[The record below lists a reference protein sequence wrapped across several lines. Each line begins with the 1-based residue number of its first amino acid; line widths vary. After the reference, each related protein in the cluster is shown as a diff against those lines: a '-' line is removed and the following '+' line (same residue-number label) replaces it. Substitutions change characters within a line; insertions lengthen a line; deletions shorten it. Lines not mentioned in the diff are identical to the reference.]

1 MGSVLRG
8 EPRRRWLLLVVVV
21 VAAVLGTAAVALNR
35 RDKLDPL
42 DANREGE
49 EFYQVQ
55 DSDLYCKKCPAGT
68 YVAEHCKE
76 KNGSS
81 KCLPCKEDEY
91 IEYPNDFSK
100 CLGCRTCR
108 EDQVELRPCRA
119 ISDTQ
124 CACRNGT
131 FCSPDHPCEMCQKC
145 RPRCAKDE
153 VELAPCTP
161 HSDRQ
166 CGPPTDTFSGS
177 SSKWGAAGGG
187 ETSYNLIMIITVV
200 AAVVILLVVVSVWK
214 CCCRRRSPDGRVDAV
229 AVDGIPEGPVSALP
243 SRDHPTQLVSAS
255 LLPQDYLIRKLGY
268 QSGGLGTQDNIRNE
282 LFSRDQLLPGVTGS
296 VTPSAPG
303 LQVTGPRTSY
313 SSVQPRRNLVPVEG
327 KDPVSLL
334 RRSFEIF
341 ARDVPPKDWKRFG
354 RALDLLENDIA
365 LAEMNDKYSLEPFF
379 QMLNMWQN
387 REGMNASVNTLL
399 ETLHEIKLGGVAEDI
414 SSKLVQ
420 QGSFQY
426 ELI

>member
-1 MGSVLRG
+1 MRWALRG
-8 EPRRRWLLLVVVV
+8 APRWRCLPLLLLLLLVTE
-21 VAAVLGTAAVALNR
+21 AGLGTAAALGR

-42 DANREGE
+42 DPSRGGE

-55 DSDLYCKKCPAGT
+55 DSHLYCKKCPAGT
-68 YVAEHCKE
+68 YVADHCKE
-76 KNGSS
+76 QNGSS

-91 IEYPNDFSK
+91 IEYPNDFTK

-108 EDQVELRPCRA
+108 EDQVELSPCRA
-119 ISDTQ
+119 VSDTQ

-145 RPRCAKDE
+145 RPRCPENE

-166 CGPPTDTFSGS
+166 CGPPTGTFSS
-177 SSKWGAAGGG
+177 SSN
-187 ETSYNLIMIITVV
+187 NLLVIILALV
-200 AAVVILLVVVSVWK
+200 AAVVVLALLVFCFWK
-214 CCCRRRSPDGRVDAV
+214 GYCCCSPGDRRDLSRKPYNVVDYMMQQV
-229 AVDGIPEGPVSALP
+229 T
-243 SRDHPTQLVSAS
+243 R
-255 LLPQDYLIRKLGY
+255 YR
-268 QSGGLGTQDNIRNE
+268 SGGVGTQDNIRNE
-282 LFSRDQLLPGVTGS
+282 QFSRDQLLPT
-296 VTPSAPG
+296 TPSAPG
-303 LQVTGPRTSY
+303 PEVVVPRTSY
-313 SSVQPRRNLVPVEG
+313 PNVKPRRNLVPVQG
-327 KDPVSLL
+327 KDPVTLL
-334 RRSFEIF
+334 RRSFDIF
-341 ARDVPPKDWKRFG
+341 AQDVPCKDWKRFG

-379 QMLNMWQN
+379 QMLNTWQN

-399 ETLHEIKLGGVAEDI
+399 ETLHQINLGGIAEDI

-426 ELI
+426 EVS

>member
-1 MGSVLRG
+1 MRSALRG
-8 EPRRRWLLLVVVV
+8 APRRGGRRLLLLLAVTE
-21 VAAVLGTAAVALNR
+21 AVLGTAAAALYR

-42 DANREGE
+42 DPSRGGE

-76 KNGSS
+76 QNGSS

-91 IEYPNDFSK
+91 IEYPNDFAK
-100 CLGCRTCR
+100 CLRCRTCR
-108 EDQVELRPCRA
+108 EDQVELSPCRA
-119 ISDTQ
+119 VSDTQ
-124 CACRNGT
+124 CTCRNGT

-145 RPRCAKDE
+145 RPRCPKDE

-161 HSDRQ
+161 HSDRR
-166 CGPPTDTFSGS
+166 CGPPTGTFSDS
-177 SSKWGAAGGG
+177 SN
-187 ETSYNLIMIITVV
+187 NLIVGIVV
-200 AAVVILLVVVSVWK
+200 VVVVVVLLVFISLWK
-214 CCCRRRSPDGRVDAV
+214 CHCCRSPGEHR
-229 AVDGIPEGPVSALP
+229 
-243 SRDHPTQLVSAS
+243 
-255 LLPQDYLIRKLGY
+255 DYLLRQLTRY
-268 QSGGLGTQDNIRNE
+268 QRGGLGTQDNIRNE
-282 LFSRDQLLPGVTGS
+282 RFSQDQLLPTASGS

-303 LQVTGPRTSY
+303 LEVTVPRTSY
-313 SSVQPRRNLVPVEG
+313 PGVKPRRNLVPVQG
-327 KDPVSLL
+327 KDPVILL
-334 RRSFEIF
+334 RRSFDIF
-341 ARDVPPKDWKRFG
+341 AREVPYKDWKRYG

-387 REGMNASVNTLL
+387 RQGMNASVNTLL
-399 ETLHEIKLGGVAEDI
+399 ETLHQINLGGIAEDI

-426 ELI
+426 EGS